1 MNTNNYFLRNAVVI
15 LSVLCLMMTL
25 AAPIHAAEFGPR
37 YDSEAAVSYAAAH
50 WDDGVGVCDEFV
62 KACLKAGGVEILAG
76 GVDPLKDALLDA
88 KLGSSCMLSI
98 SSDGVHSL
106 KSENAN
112 IHAGDILFFYCEECK
127 RSVHTA
133 IIGGYDEQDRLYLY
147 AHNPGWDQVNWVG
160 NFAHSLDD
168 GQKHRD
174 CYQYIVVTM
183 DPSNYSHAHN
193 FTTGLYET
201 EHPHKMYAKCSCDAQ
216 YYLGWNARVSSC
228 TSCNPPIS
236 DVPIVT
242 AAANEGAITVS
253 WTTVQN
259 ALEYQVWRSR
269 SETGTYFKIYSA
281 IGTRMTNT
289 SVTVGETYYYKVIA
303 VLEKDGEGN
312 PINTVSS
319 EVVSCSLDNEQPEEK
334 FQVVFQNWD
343 GTVISEQTCE
353 YGDTVTVPA
362 DPTRTSDNPAAYTWE
377 FTGWDKPITPCQ
389 SNATYTAQYRQEMVE
404 YTVTFKNWDGS
415 VISKNTYNYG
425 DAIAVPADPTR
436 PDDGSYT
443 YTFAGWDKAVAAT
456 CSGNATYTATYT
468 ATRPE
473 ALNGAVRVFGATR
486 YDTAFGA
493 ADMLKELQGV
503 EKFQTIVVACGTDF
517 ADALSGSYL
526 ANQKN
531 APILLVRN
539 RNQEIDLVK
548 AYIRQ
553 NLAPGGT
560 VYLLGGTVAI
570 PASMETGLEGFT
582 VKRLAGA
589 TRYETNLAILKEAG
603 VGDKDILVCTGKNFA
618 DGLSASAVNM
628 PILLVKDSLNSSQKA
643 FLDTLGGDNKIY
655 IIGGT
660 NAVNKNTA
668 NALATYGTV
677 ERIEGAT
684 RYETSVNIAKKFF
697 PDADC
702 VVLAYG
708 NNFPDGLSGGPLACA
723 LDAPLILTTG
733 GKEAVAVTYA
743 AEAGVDSGVVLGGTG
758 LISDKV
764 VRKICQ
770 LDNNAE
776 IPVK

>member
-1 MNTNNYFLRNAVVI
+1 MTVNRMIALFLAVLLLLTVLPAGVFATEVTSGICGDNLTWSVDDNVLTIVGTGPMDDYNGAYEQPWVDCAHTITEVVIGEGVTSVGRYAFSSCDSLLRVELPDTLRNIGMYGFDYSNKLTDVVLPEGLETI
-15 LSVLCLMMTL
+15 GALAFFNCDGLKSIVIPASVVSVGNGAFHTCRFMKTVTINSPDIQWGSDVFENCIRLEQVNF
-25 AAPIHAAEFGPR
+25 AAGSTQIAPR
-37 YDSEAAVSYAAAH
+37 MFSFCEKLESIQLP
-50 WDDGVGVCDEFV
+50 EN
-62 KACLKAGGVEILAG
+62 LVEIGNSAFLGCKSLKSITIPAGVTAVGELAFRG
-76 GVDPLKDALLDA
+76 CTALREIRF
-88 KLGSSCMLSI
+88 LGNAPTIGRYAFMETSPIVYYPRGNDTWTRDVMGNYDGTI
-98 SSDGVHSL
+98 TWSDGVDAFCS
-106 KSENAN
+106 AY
-112 IHAGDILFFYCEECK
+112 G
-127 RSVHTA
+127 SVHWTLENGVLTIDDYQIA
-133 IIGGYDEQDRLYLY
+133 LPNYEK
-147 AHNPGWDQVNWVG
+147 DQTGEVG
-160 NFAHSLDD
+160 RIPWYPLAQS
-168 GQKHRD
+168 
-174 CYQYIVVTM
+174 VTM
-183 DPSNYSHAHN
+183 VVIGPGI
-193 FTTGLYET
+193 TGVGRNTFYGCDNLHTIRFMGNAPNLEET
-201 EHPHKMYAKCSCDAQ
+201 FLE
-216 YYLGWNARVSSC
+216 G
-228 TSCNPPIS
+228 
-236 DVPIVT
+236 VT
-242 AAANEGAITVS
+242 ATV
-253 WTTVQN
+253 
-259 ALEYQVWRSR
+259 
-269 SETGTYFKIYSA
+269 
-281 IGTRMTNT
+281 
-289 SVTVGETYYYKVIA
+289 YY
-303 VLEKDGEGN
+303 
-312 PINTVSS
+312 
-319 EVVSCSLDNEQPEEK
+319 
-334 FQVVFQNWD
+334 
-343 GTVISEQTCE
+343 
-353 YGDTVTVPA
+353 PA
-362 DPTRTSDNPAAYTWE
+362 DNDTWTE
-377 FTGWDKPITPCQ
+377 EIMQQYGGTITWVPYGA
-389 SNATYTAQYRQEMVE
+389 STADY
-404 YTVTFKNWDGS
+404 S
-415 VISKNTYNYG
+415 V
-425 DAIAVPADPTR
+425 
-436 PDDGSYT
+436 
-443 YTFAGWDKAVAAT
+443 
-456 CSGNATYTATYT
+456 
-468 ATRPE
+468 
-473 ALNGAVRVFGATR
+473 VRVFGTTR
-486 YDTAFGA
+486 YDTAFEA

-548 AYIRQ
+548 NYIRQ
-553 NLAPGGT
+553 NLAAGGT
-560 VYLLGGTVAI
+560 VYLLGGTAAI

-589 TRYETNLAILKEAG
+589 TRYETNLEILKEAG